1 MSGVDRLER
10 IRPQLFLHVL
20 LAWLAAAVVFLLLF
34 SLVISRF
41 ATSSRVMAYFS
52 SALSFLAAAA
62 AGSAAARGRLQGRIV
77 VGLLTG
83 ALLTLAL
90 CALGLLIR
98 RGTLSSDGAIS
109 LVSFTMAGALFGS
122 VFLTPRERKSR
133 GKSRFSASRNR
144 TKKNP

>member
-1 MSGVDRLER
+1 MSGVDRQER

-20 LAWLAAAVVFLLLF
+20 LAWLAAAVVFLLLS

-41 ATSSRVMAYFS
+41 ATSSRVIAYFS

-62 AGSAAARGRLQGRIV
+62 AGAAAAKGRLQGRIV

-90 CALGLLIR
+90 CALGLLVR
-98 RGTLSSDGAIS
+98 RGPLSSDGAIS

-122 VFLTPRERKSR
+122 VFLAPRERKSR
-133 GKSRFSASRNR
+133 GKTRFTVPRNR
-144 TKKNP
+144 AKSSH